1 MVAAWQLK
9 ISGSPPNEQL
19 FRPQPGVGAPRGCE
33 RRCAAV
39 AKGHLMS
46 SPVFFSDI
54 GRGAS
59 ARGEGRAGHQPPHA
73 LLAGTRAPGVAAFW
87 DDRLAGRVG
96 AEGARSARGSAPQ
109 ALAAAVFPP
118 FAEIREIIPE
128 MAFSRGILGADGAQ
142 ATGSPWQRASG
153 LRRRFGALR
162 ALGH

>member
-19 FRPQPGVGAPRGCE
+19 SRPQPGVGAPRGCE

-39 AKGHLMS
+39 AKGHLMR
-46 SPVFFSDI
+46 SPVFFPT
-54 GRGAS
+54 S
-59 ARGEGRAGHQPPHA
+59 AEGEGVPATSRQCPPHA
-73 LLAGTRAPGVAAFW
+73 LLAGTRAPGVASSW

-118 FAEIREIIPE
+118 FVAEIREIIPE